1 MLWDVVE
8 ETGSRSVPEG
18 GSDLKDDWPMAEGID
33 PLSAPWDFSAALGI
47 GAGISTVSL
56 VTADPLD
63 MDRLWGI

>member
-1 MLWDVVE
+1 MKIQARRT
-8 ETGSRSVPEG
+8 TGIRQSR
-18 GSDLKDDWPMAEGID
+18 ID
-33 PLSAPWDFSAALGI
+33 PKSAGLFGYPAGMGI